1 MDVNPPGATHVTAE
15 LLGKLG
21 LFQGL
26 EADALTAVMQSA
38 HVLAVPAGSSFFV
51 QGDPA
56 TRFYVLLEG
65 RVRLTQVTADGQQVI
80 LRFIT
85 QGEGMGIAAALSA
98 MVYPASAEALGACRA
113 VMWEGTAVAA
123 LMERYPRLAL
133 NGMRLLAQR
142 VHEFQDRLR
151 ELATERVERRVARML
166 LRLARQSGHKIA
178 GGILI
183 DLPLS
188 RQNLA
193 EMTGTTLYTVSRIL
207 SQWEAR
213 NLVEA
218 GRERVLICD
227 PHGLVVIADDLP
239 AADQSRVSQKH
250 E

>member
-1 MDVNPPGATHVTAE
+1 MDTNISTSTQVTADQ
-15 LLGKLG
+15 LGRIG

-26 EADALTAVMQSA
+26 DADALAAVVQAAHIHSA
-38 HVLAVPAGSSFFV
+38 PSGSCFFF

-65 RVRLTQVTADGQQVI
+65 RMRLTQVTAEGQQVL

-85 QGEGMGIAAALSA
+85 AGEGMGIVAALGA
-98 MVYPASAEALGACRA
+98 MVYPASAEALDACRA
-113 VMWEGTAVAA
+113 AMWDGAAIAA

-142 VHEFQDRLR
+142 VREFQDRLR

-207 SQWEAR
+207 SQWEAQG
-213 NLVEA
+213 LVET
-218 GRERVLICD
+218 GRERVVIRR

-239 AADQSRVSQKH
+239 EADEPRT
-250 E
+250 

>member
-1 MDVNPPGATHVTAE
+1 MDAHLFTSAQVTAD
-15 LLGKLG
+15 LLGRLG

-26 EADALTAVMQSA
+26 DADALAAVVQAA
-38 HVLAVPAGSSFFV
+38 HIHSVPSGSCFFF

-65 RVRLTQVTADGQQVI
+65 RVRLTQVTAEGQQVI

-85 QGEGMGIAAALSA
+85 AGEGMGIVAALGA
-98 MVYPASAEALGACRA
+98 MVYPASAEALDACRA
-113 VMWEGTAVAA
+113 AMWDGAAIAA
-123 LMERYPRLAL
+123 LMEHYPRLAL

-142 VHEFQDRLR
+142 VREFQDRLR

-166 LRLARQSGHKIA
+166 LRLARQSGQKVA

-183 DLPLS
+183 DLPMS

-207 SQWEAR
+207 SQWEAQG
-213 NLVEA
+213 LVET
-218 GRERVLICD
+218 GRERVVIRR

-239 AADQSRVSQKH
+239 EADEPRA
-250 E
+250 

>member
-1 MDVNPPGATHVTAE
+1 
-15 LLGKLG
+15 
-21 LFQGL
+21 
-26 EADALTAVMQSA
+26 
-38 HVLAVPAGSSFFV
+38 
-51 QGDPA
+51 
-56 TRFYVLLEG
+56 
-65 RVRLTQVTADGQQVI
+65 
-80 LRFIT
+80 
-85 QGEGMGIAAALSA
+85 MGIVAALGT
-98 MVYPASAEALGACRA
+98 MVYPASAEALDECRA
-113 VMWEGTAVAA
+113 LTWEGATIAA

-142 VHEFQDRLR
+142 VREFQDRLR

-166 LRLARQSGHKIA
+166 LRLARQSGHKVA

-213 NLVEA
+213 GLVET
-218 GRERVLICD
+218 GRERVVIHD

-239 AADQSRVSQKH
+239 TTDEPGA
-250 E
+250 

>member
-1 MDVNPPGATHVTAE
+1 MDNDLPTSHQAAE
-15 LLGKLG
+15 LLGRVG

-26 EADALTAVMQSA
+26 EAGALAAVARAA
-38 HVLAVPAGSSFFV
+38 HVQALPSGSCFFF

-65 RVRLTQVTADGQQVI
+65 RVRLTQVTPEGQQVI

-85 QGEGMGIAAALSA
+85 AGEGMGIVAALGA
-98 MVYPASAEALGACRA
+98 MAYPASAEALDACQA
-113 VMWEGTAVAA
+113 LVWEGAAVAE
-123 LMERYPRLAL
+123 LMEQYPRLAL

-142 VHEFQDRLR
+142 VREFQDRVR

-166 LRLARQSGHKIA
+166 LRLARQSGRKSA
-178 GGILI
+178 EGILI

-193 EMTGTTLYTVSRIL
+193 EITGTTLYTVSRIL
-207 SQWEAR
+207 SQWEAHG
-213 NLVEA
+213 LVET
-218 GRERVLICD
+218 GRERVVIRR

-239 AADQSRVSQKH
+239 EGEA
-250 E
+250 

>member
-1 MDVNPPGATHVTAE
+1 MDTNISTSAQVTAD
-15 LLGKLG
+15 LLGRLG

-26 EADALTAVMQSA
+26 DADALTAVVQAA
-38 HVLAVPAGSSFFV
+38 HTRSVPSGSCFFF
-51 QGDPA
+51 QDDPA
-56 TRFYVLLEG
+56 TQFYVLLEG
-65 RVRLTQVTADGQQVI
+65 RVRLTQVTAEGQQVI

-85 QGEGMGIAAALSA
+85 AGEGMGIVAALGA
-98 MVYPASAEALGACRA
+98 MVYPASAEALDACRA
-113 VMWEGTAVAA
+113 AMWDGAAIAA

-142 VHEFQDRLR
+142 VREFQDRLR

-166 LRLARQSGHKIA
+166 LRLARQSGQKVA

-207 SQWEAR
+207 SQWDAQG
-213 NLVEA
+213 LVET
-218 GRERVLICD
+218 GPERVVIRR

-239 AADQSRVSQKH
+239 EGDEPRA
-250 E
+250 

>member
-1 MDVNPPGATHVTAE
+1 MDTNTPIPAQATAE
-15 LLGKLG
+15 LLGRIG

-26 EADALTAVMQSA
+26 DADALAAAAQAA
-38 HVLAVPAGSSFFV
+38 HIQTVPSGSCFFF

-56 TRFYVLLEG
+56 SRFYVLLEG
-65 RVRLTQVTADGQQVI
+65 RVRLTQVTPEGQQVI

-85 QGEGMGIAAALSA
+85 PGEGMGIVAALGA
-98 MVYPASAEALGACRA
+98 MSYPASGEALDACQA
-113 VMWEGTAVAA
+113 LVWEGMAVAA
-123 LMERYPRLAL
+123 LMEQYPRLAL

-142 VHEFQDRLR
+142 VREFQDRLR

-166 LRLARQSGHKIA
+166 LRLARQSGHKTA
-178 GGILI
+178 AGILI

-207 SQWEAR
+207 SQWETQG
-213 NLVEA
+213 LVET
-218 GRERVLICD
+218 GRERVVIRR

-239 AADQSRVSQKH
+239 EPDETRA
-250 E
+250 

>member
-1 MDVNPPGATHVTAE
+1 MDSKQPISNELTAD
-15 LLGKLG
+15 LLARLG

-26 EADALTAVMQSA
+26 DADGLAAVIHAA
-38 HVLAVPAGSSFFV
+38 HVHAVPSGSYFFV

-85 QGEGMGIAAALSA
+85 AGEGMGIIAALGA
-98 MVYPASAEALGACRA
+98 MAYPASAEALGACQA
-113 VMWEGTAVAA
+113 LMWEGTAVAA
-123 LMERYPRLAL
+123 LMEHYPRLAL

-142 VHEFQDRLR
+142 IGEFQDRLR

-166 LRLARQSGHKIA
+166 LRLARQSGRKSA
-178 GGILI
+178 EGILI

-207 SQWEAR
+207 SQWEAHG
-213 NLVEA
+213 LVA
-218 GRERVLICD
+218 TGRDRVAILR

-239 AADQSRVSQKH
+239 EADAARG
-250 E
+250 

>member
-1 MDVNPPGATHVTAE
+1 MDATTPTSAQVTVD
-15 LLGKLG
+15 LLGRLG

-26 EADALTAVMQSA
+26 DTDALAAVVQAA
-38 HVLAVPAGSSFFV
+38 HVQTMPSGSYFFL
-51 QGDPA
+51 QDDPA
-56 TRFYVLLEG
+56 TRFYVLLQG
-65 RVRLTQVTADGQQVI
+65 RARLIQVTAEGQQVI

-85 QGEGMGIAAALSA
+85 PGEGMGIVAALGT
-98 MVYPASAEALGACRA
+98 MVYPASAEALDACRA
-113 VMWEGTAVAA
+113 LTWEGATIAA

-142 VHEFQDRLR
+142 VREFQDRLR

-166 LRLARQSGHKIA
+166 LRLARQSGHKVA

-213 NLVEA
+213 GLVET
-218 GRERVLICD
+218 GRERVVIHD

-239 AADQSRVSQKH
+239 TTDEPGA
-250 E
+250 

>member
-1 MDVNPPGATHVTAE
+1 METNIPIPAQVTVD
-15 LLGKLG
+15 LLERIE

-26 EADALTAVMQSA
+26 DGDALAALVQAA
-38 HVLAVPAGSSFFV
+38 HIHAVPSGSCFFF
-51 QGDPA
+51 QGDSA

-65 RVRLTQVTADGQQVI
+65 RVRLTQVTAEGQQVI

-85 QGEGMGIAAALSA
+85 AGEGMGIVAALGA
-98 MVYPASAEALGACRA
+98 MIYPASAEALDACQA
-113 VMWEGTAVAA
+113 LVWEGAAVAA

-142 VHEFQDRLR
+142 VREFQDRLR
-151 ELATERVERRVARML
+151 ELATERVERRIARML
-166 LRLARQSGHKIA
+166 LRLARQSGHKAA

-207 SQWEAR
+207 SQWETQG
-213 NLVEA
+213 LVET
-218 GRERVLICD
+218 GRERVVIRR
-227 PHGLVVIADDLP
+227 PHGLVVIAEDLP
-239 AADQSRVSQKH
+239 ETDEPRA
-250 E
+250 